1 MDNLKGSAMK
11 IFTRSLL
18 AITITAAASSA
29 QASKMGVW
37 DSSWKQFDTSAGLY
51 SSSDVGTKSRA
62 LNNNITSS
70 GWKSNSYLQS
80 NLNLNTNDN
89 NYIQEGQTQA
99 FDAEYLFYKTEVV
112 NGRQLLHIGLQTGF
126 DLKNGSLLYGGKTNY
141 AGDLILNFGG
151 TQKYALDF
159 GIAETKTIEG
169 ASNVTHKHLSS
180 GGDQGLYAVSSSQLN
195 KETEHSLSGAAGTI
209 LADGWARTGGTKVNN
224 ALKSLSIGEGD
235 TTDKEINSKGKY
247 NSYVY
252 AGNNFHSYFAQAT
265 IDMTSVL
272 GTNFRFDKGFNL
284 SAGWTMSCYN
294 DAVNGVVEIPAT
306 YEPPTP
312 VSEPASIALFG
323 LGLFGLGLARRKNKA
338 AAAA

>member
-1 MDNLKGSAMK
+1 MK

-18 AITITAAASSA
+18 AITIAAAASSA

-51 SSSDVGTKSRA
+51 SASDLGTKSRA
-62 LNNNITSS
+62 LNNNVTSS

-89 NYIQEGQTQA
+89 NYIHAGQPQG

-112 NGRQLLHIGLQTGF
+112 NGRQLLHVGLQTGF
-126 DLKNGSLLYGGKTNY
+126 DLKNGSYVYGGKTNY

-159 GIAETKTIEG
+159 GIAETKTIKYG
-169 ASNVTHKHLSS
+169 SGTNKHLSN

-195 KETEHSLSGAAGTI
+195 KETDHSLSGAAGTI
-209 LADGWARTGGTKVNN
+209 LEDGWARTGGTKVNN
-224 ALKSLSIGEGD
+224 ALKGLSFGTED

-247 NSYVY
+247 KSYVY
-252 AGNNFHSYFAQAT
+252 AGSGFHSYFAQAT
-265 IDMTSVL
+265 LDMTSVL

-294 DAVNGVVEIPAT
+294 DAINGVVEIPAT